1 MGIPFTKYCKASY
14 NQLMHSISTMENSTR
29 FERLPR
35 LQTAYE
41 YLHRV
46 AFSVKGVRSVLDIL
60 AGDTICIMGNPKF
73 TNLVLTRLCVSCL
86 LPRRHGGLGIYNSS
100 SSVFILDAG
109 NCTDVYQYI
118 TFMKQCGLDIKIALQ
133 RIVLS
138 RLFTIYQLVN
148 SILYELPKIIQE
160 FNAKIVVISDLLHM
174 FVNNPQLHTNEVETL
189 LKEIGNSLYKITKRS
204 NILLL
209 TSLCSTNNNN
219 DQLHDLSSN
228 FLHLF
233 NKGIEIVEN
242 KTNDRLK
249 LRILDKHSI
258 PFQDLVIRKQV
269 GLSIE
274 DLLAV
279 PIQSEN

>member
-1 MGIPFTKYCKASY
+1 MY
-14 NQLMHSISTMENSTR
+14 SISKIENSTR
-29 FERLPR
+29 FGRLPS

-41 YLHRV
+41 YLYKV
-46 AFSVKGVRSVLDIL
+46 TFSVKDVHSALEIL
-60 AGDTICIMGNPKF
+60 AGDTVCIIGNPKF
-73 TNLVLTRLCVSCL
+73 TNLILARLCVSCL
-86 LPRRHGGLGIYNSS
+86 LPRRHGGLEIYNSS

-109 NCTDVYQYI
+109 NCTNVYQHI
-118 TFMKQCGLDIKIALQ
+118 TFMKQCGLDIKKALQ

-148 SILYELPKIIQE
+148 SILYELPKFIQD
-160 FNAKIVVISDLLHM
+160 FNVKIVIISDLLHM
-174 FVNNPQLHTNEVETL
+174 FVDNPQLHTNEVETL
-189 LKEIGNSLYKITKRS
+189 LKEIGNSLYKIVKRN

-209 TSLCSTNNNN
+209 TSFCPTSNNN
-219 DQLHDLSSN
+219 DQSYDLSSN

-249 LRILDKHSI
+249 LKILDKHSI

-274 DLLAV
+274 DLLV
-279 PIQSEN
+279 SPIQSEN